1 MLTVPAPTAD
11 PVGRSTVDGAMEPI
25 TRTAKT
31 PSVGMSVTMRL
42 IPGVRRV
49 HDTIVPFARAWDQWN
64 AEALRASGPL
74 WVALGDSMSQ
84 GIGASDIT
92 GGWVGQLYSRLAA
105 SEAPMRLVNLSTT
118 GARVRDVLGTQLAQL
133 RELGVEPDL
142 VTVLVGANDMLRRSR
157 RDAAVGGFRQLLG
170 ELPAGRSVV
179 ATLPR
184 RNPQSLAI
192 DAMIDS
198 AAAAGLVRIAEMR
211 TRTVPTLRG
220 TLADDYFHPNE
231 VGYRSIADRFAA
243 VLR

>member
-1 MLTVPAPTAD
+1 MRA
-11 PVGRSTVDGAMEPI
+11 GTVDGAMEPI
-25 TRTAKT
+25 TRTAKP
-31 PSVGMSVTMRL
+31 PSVGMTVTMRL
-42 IPGVRRV
+42 VPGVRRV
-49 HDTIVPFARAWDQWN
+49 HDTIVPFAQAWDQWN
-64 AEALRASGPL
+64 AEALRATGPL

-92 GGWVGQLYSRLAA
+92 GGWVGQLYSRLTGADQA
-105 SEAPMRLVNLSTT
+105 SDASMRLVNLSTT

-133 RELGVEPDL
+133 RALGVEPEV

-157 RDAAVGGFRQLLG
+157 RDAAVGTFQALLG
-170 ELPAGRSVV
+170 ELPARRSVV

-192 DAMIDS
+192 NALIDS

-211 TRTVPTLRG
+211 TRTVPSLRG
-220 TLADDYFHPNE
+220 TLAEDYFHPNE